1 MPDALSKTIPI
12 WCAVINRILFQDY
25 RDGHKLHIPEEVV
38 GFSEQAQIE
47 ARLPGFVADAKVM
60 PSIHYWSSS
69 PY

>member
-12 WCAVINRILFQDY
+12 WCAVINRLLFQDLE
-25 RDGHKLHIPEEVV
+25 DSHKLYIPEGVV

-47 ARLPGFVADAKVM
+47 ARLPVFVADAKVI
-60 PSIHYWSSS
+60 PSTHYQSSS